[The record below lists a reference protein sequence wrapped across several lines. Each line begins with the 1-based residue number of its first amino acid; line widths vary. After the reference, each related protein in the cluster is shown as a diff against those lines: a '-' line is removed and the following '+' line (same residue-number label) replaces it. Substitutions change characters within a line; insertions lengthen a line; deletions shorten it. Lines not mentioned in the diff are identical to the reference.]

1 MLKRQYTGND
11 IISMSIILVYIIPAI
26 MYYYTGN
33 IREIIAIIG
42 TFGSNILSESIKYYI
57 IGTRSPR
64 PKGAEGC
71 NLLCNDGLQE
81 GKPGMPSGHSGTVTF
96 FMGYYWNEIDN
107 DLIKIGLLIYVALV
121 MYSRYAKHCHS
132 IGQIVAGGL
141 FGLGMSMLV
150 KRLI

>member
-11 IISMSIILVYIIPAI
+11 IISISVILVYIIPAI

-33 IREIIAIIG
+33 
-42 TFGSNILSESIKYYI
+42 IKYYI